1 MRIYHS
7 LLNATKFRRVF
18 DFGEREVA
26 HWFPG
31 HMAKGAC
38 HILAI
43 TKSALSNLLLHRS
56 LRHGP
61 KVNIQNRDIS
71 IIQHTLV
78 TDLIYG
84 EQIKTRCLKVSKLS
98 CRSFRIML
106 NVVTFSF

>member
-1 MRIYHS
+1 MRMYHS

-38 HILAI
+38 HILE
-43 TKSALSNLLLHRS
+43 SLNLPYLSDLLLHSS

-61 KVNIQNRDIS
+61 KVTIQNRDIS

-78 TDLIYG
+78 TELIYG
-84 EQIKTRCLKVSKLS
+84 YQIKTRCLKVSKLS
-98 CRSFRIML
+98 CHSFRIL
-106 NVVTFSF
+106 LTL